1 MMPSALPSFTARVV
15 KGAGRG
21 RTMGSPTLN
30 LALGNLP
37 RALKDGIYACRVS
50 WNRQHFS
57 AAMHVGPRPVFKA
70 DRACEL
76 HVIDRAIRRAPVR
89 VTVEVIQRLRS
100 IRNFPTVEKLQGQIV
115 KDIAQTKQIMTKK
128 EGRKRNNPSHT

>member
-1 MMPSALPSFTARVV
+1 MPSALPSFTAHVV

-30 LALGNLP
+30 LALGDLP
-37 RALKDGIYACRVS
+37 RELKDGIYACRVS

-57 AAMHVGPRPVFKA
+57 AAMHVGPRPVFKTG
-70 DRACEL
+70 RACEL

-100 IRNFPTVEKLQGQIV
+100 IRNFSTVKKLQAQIAR
-115 KDIAQTKQIMTKK
+115 DITQT
-128 EGRKRNNPSHT
+128 RKLLR